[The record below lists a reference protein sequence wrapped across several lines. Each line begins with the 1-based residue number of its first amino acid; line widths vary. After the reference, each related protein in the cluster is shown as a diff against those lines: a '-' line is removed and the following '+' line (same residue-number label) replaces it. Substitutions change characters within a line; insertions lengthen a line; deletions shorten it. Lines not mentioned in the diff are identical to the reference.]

1 MKNSLEIVKQL
12 EAIRDSFKE
21 EIIFDNEYR
30 EHWQAVN
37 QRFTEAIHILWNYD
51 KGINEL
57 ETELKKE
64 REFKKEFKENP
75 QKALEK
81 LRVKRKKEH

>member
-1 MKNSLEIVKQL
+1 MKNSKDIVKQL
-12 EAIRDSFKE
+12 EQIRDSFKE
-21 EIIFDNEYR
+21 EAIFENEYR

-37 QRFTEAIHILWNYD
+37 HRLTEAIHILWNYD

-64 REFKKEFKENP
+64 REFKEEFKKNP

-81 LRVKRKKEH
+81 LRVKRK

>member
-37 QRFTEAIHILWNYD
+37 HRFTEAIHILWNFD
-51 KGINEL
+51 MGINEI
-57 ETELKKE
+57 EEELKKE
-64 REFKKEFKENP
+64 REFKEEFKKNP
-75 QKALEK
+75 KQALAN
-81 LRVKRKKEH
+81 LGFRKKEK